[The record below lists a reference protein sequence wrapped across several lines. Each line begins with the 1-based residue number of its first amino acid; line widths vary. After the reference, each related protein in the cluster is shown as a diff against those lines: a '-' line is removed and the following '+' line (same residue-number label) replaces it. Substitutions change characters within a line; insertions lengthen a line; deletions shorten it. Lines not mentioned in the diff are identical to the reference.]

1 MRLCRMFTRYSDHF
15 EHAGAKLADDP
26 VPARY
31 ADCFRPRENTTSL
44 VEGRQGPPAPRG
56 SPRHLPS
63 LDGPFPPPCRSLVG
77 EGLASGSAALSA
89 VGPPPHLLG
98 HVRRS

>member
-1 MRLCRMFTRYSDHF
+1 MRLCRMFARYSDHF

-44 VEGRQGPPAPRG
+44 AAGG
-56 SPRHLPS
+56 
-63 LDGPFPPPCRSLVG
+63 
-77 EGLASGSAALSA
+77 GSAASPTPPWKPIAALRSTRDCPQGKG
-89 VGPPPHLLG
+89 GPTGGLLIFSISSG
-98 HVRRS
+98 LKPRICWGMAIIR